1 MAGSRKFLD
10 SQFFLKFLRKNQK
23 FLKKIWKTYEK
34 NLKKIWKN
42 LKFVKIREKQR
53 KSLKIAA
60 KQLVFLHFWYLGT
73 AKSNEKLAENF
84 ENSSK
89 TVCFHSVLNGWQQKI
104 SGFTIFHFFSDFFRK
119 IFRNLPE
126 FFQKFLKKKIEKK
139 IEHFLKKIWKF
150 LKNSWNSSKFAK
162 SNAKSLKIAAFLHF
176 WYLGTAK
183 SMEN

>member
-1 MAGSRKFLD
+1 
-10 SQFFLKFLRKNQK
+10 
-23 FLKKIWKTYEK
+23 
-34 NLKKIWKN
+34 
-42 LKFVKIREKQR
+42 
-53 KSLKIAA
+53 LKIAA

-139 IEHFLKKIWKF
+139 IEHFLKKI
-150 LKNSWNSSKFAK
+150 
-162 SNAKSLKIAAFLHF
+162 
-176 WYLGTAK
+176 
-183 SMEN
+183 